1 MTINWYEIFGAIITL
16 LCAVVTRF
24 IIPWIKE
31 KVEASK
37 YKNVMEKIMDA
48 VYGVEEIYRKSGMG
62 EVKKKEVINYISL
75 YLMKKH
81 IYLSDE
87 EIELLI
93 HSAVCQLH
101 LEEKEVD

>member
-1 MTINWYEIFGAIITL
+1 MQINWFEIFGAIITL
-16 LCAVVTRF
+16 LCAIATKF

-37 YKNVMEKIMDA
+37 YKNIMEKIKDA

-62 EVKKKEVINYISL
+62 EVKKREVINYISL
-75 YLMKKH
+75 YLAKKN

-101 LEEKEVD
+101 LEEKEA

>member
-1 MTINWYEIFGAIITL
+1 MAINWYQIFSAIITL
-16 LCAVVTRF
+16 LCAVIVRF

-31 KVEASK
+31 KAEASK
-37 YKNVMEKIMDA
+37 YKNIMDKIIDA
-48 VYGVEEIYRKSGMG
+48 VYGVEEIYKKSGMG

-93 HSAVCQLH
+93 HSAVEQLH
-101 LEEKEVD
+101 LEQKVVE